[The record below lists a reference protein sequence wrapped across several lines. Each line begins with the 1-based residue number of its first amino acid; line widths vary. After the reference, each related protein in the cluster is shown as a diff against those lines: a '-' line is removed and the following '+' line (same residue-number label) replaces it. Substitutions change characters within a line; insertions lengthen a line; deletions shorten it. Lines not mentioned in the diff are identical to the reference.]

1 MTNTTISQRPVDL
14 ADVEAL
20 RAQLNQF
27 FFVDDT
33 TLDWPEPGHVRFRG
47 RFHTD
52 PAGSFEHVYD
62 RFTALGFTP
71 MLRAEA
77 ESSPQTLI
85 AMPGV
90 VEDTP
95 SNWRLNLLLFLLTIL
110 STLYVGATSEPGFVN
125 PAPGTDFVLALAQIL
140 SQLWMGWPFSLG
152 IMLILGAH
160 ELGHYFAARYHRVP
174 VTLPYFIPI
183 PTIFGTMGAFIR
195 LKGPVRNR
203 RSLFDVGVSG
213 PLAGLIFTIPVLF
226 IGLATSEL
234 GPPPA
239 GTYLQE
245 GNSILY
251 ALAKLMVFGQFLPGN
266 GIDVQL
272 NQLAFAGWAGLFV
285 TGLNLIP
292 IGQLD
297 GGHVAYTLFGK
308 VARRLYW
315 PLIIGLVLVA
325 AFTQTW
331 SWTLWII
338 LLFFFGRVYAEP
350 LDDVTPLDPRRR
362 FLAYLTLL
370 LFVLVFVPIP
380 IILVNP

>member
-1 MTNTTISQRPVDL
+1 MTNTTVSQRPVDL

-20 RAQLNQF
+20 RAQLSQF
-27 FFVDDT
+27 FAVTDT

-52 PAGSFEHVYD
+52 PAGSFERVYD
-62 RFTALGFTP
+62 RFFTLGFTP
-71 MLRAEA
+71 MLREENGQQA
-77 ESSPQTLI
+77 LI

-90 VEDTP
+90 VDDSP
-95 SNWRLNLLLFLLTIL
+95 SNWRLNLLLLLLTIL
-110 STLYVGATSEPGFVN
+110 STLYVGATSAPGFVS
-125 PAPGTDFVLALAQIL
+125 PVPGTGIVLAVAQIL

-160 ELGHYFAARYHRVP
+160 ELGHYFAARYHKVP
-174 VTLPYFIPI
+174 VTLPYFIPV

-195 LKGPVRNR
+195 LKGPVKNR

-213 PLAGLIFTIPVLF
+213 PLAGLVFTIPILF
-226 IGLATSEL
+226 IGLATSDL

-239 GTYLQE
+239 GMYLLE
-245 GNSILY
+245 GNSLFY
-251 ALAKLMVFGQFLPGN
+251 FLSKLMVFGQFLPSN

-297 GGHVAYTLFGK
+297 GGHIAYTLFGNA
-308 VARRLYW
+308 ARRLYW
-315 PLIIGLVLVA
+315 PLIIGLVLIA
-325 AFTQTW
+325 IFTQTW
-331 SWTLWII
+331 SWTLWIF

-362 FLAYLTLL
+362 LIAYLALFI
-370 LFVLVFVPIP
+370 FVLVFVPIP
-380 IILVNP
+380 IMIVTP